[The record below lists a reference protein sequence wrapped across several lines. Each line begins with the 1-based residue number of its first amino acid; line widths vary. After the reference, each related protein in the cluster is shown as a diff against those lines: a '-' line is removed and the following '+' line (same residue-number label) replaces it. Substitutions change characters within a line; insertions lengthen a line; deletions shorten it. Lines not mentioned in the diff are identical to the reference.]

1 MNRSYRCNEDSELA
15 TSALERFR
23 NLRSKILGLLGLG
36 ILTVGL
42 IAIVSFSVL
51 SARIADYDHLM
62 NNEVTA
68 KTLAD
73 RINFNFKRQVQEW
86 KNVLLRGSVEKD
98 RLKYWGRF
106 RELHNT
112 IQSEADEFLAL
123 DLDDASLSSMRDFQ
137 RAHESLLPRYEAG
150 YTAFMEN
157 NFSQIAGDSAVRG
170 IDREPTQN
178 LADLSARLQSDVIRI
193 SREKS
198 VAASQAVLLGTGAI
212 VLAMVISVLTTL
224 RFMESQV
231 VGPLTRLIDHLREVS
246 NGNYESQLTFNRADE
261 IGRMSHAVEQ
271 LRINLRSV
279 CEELSHYQV
288 DLDGVSQTLI
298 VGTDQVSTS
307 SHQLSQTARAV
318 ESSAVS
324 ASDSAS
330 SAERLT
336 QECATLMNDT
346 VEIIRGS
353 SAQIRESSLV
363 IDHLATD
370 IAKVQQAL
378 EVITSI
384 ANQTNLLALNAA
396 TEAARAGEQGRGF
409 SVVADEVRSLAAKT
423 RQSTDEIR
431 AVIEAVTT
439 GAQKAVSAIEQ
450 GRSATETGVRQVLK
464 ADESLARI
472 RDAVREVNLINSEMR
487 DHVSEQ
493 LHHIDTIVAN
503 IDSVNAVAREGGTNQ
518 TSSTLVG
525 VRERMADA
533 IDRLMGRAR
542 R

>member
-1 MNRSYRCNEDSELA
+1 LA

-62 NNEVTA
+62 KSEVTA
-68 KTLAD
+68 NTLAD

-98 RLKYWGRF
+98 RLKYWDRF

-150 YTAFMEN
+150 YTAFIEN
-157 NFSQIAGDSAVRG
+157 NFSHIAGDSAVRG
-170 IDREPTQN
+170 IDREPTQS

-193 SREKS
+193 SGEKS
-198 VAASQAVLLGTGAI
+198 GAASHAVLFGTIAI
-212 VLAMVISVLTTL
+212 VLAMVVSVLTIL

-231 VGPLTRLIDHLREVS
+231 VGPLTLLIDHLREVS
-246 NGNYESQLTFNRADE
+246 KGNYESQLTFDRADE
-261 IGRMSHAVEQ
+261 IGRMSQAVEQ
-271 LRINLRSV
+271 LRVNLKSI

-288 DLDGVSQTLI
+288 DLDGLSQTLI

-307 SHQLSQTARAV
+307 SHHLSQTARAV
-318 ESSAVS
+318 ASSAVS

-346 VEIIRGS
+346 VEVIRGS
-353 SAQIRESSLV
+353 SEQIRESSLV
-363 IDHLATD
+363 IDNLATD

-431 AVIEAVTT
+431 AVIEAVTA
-439 GAQKAVSAIEQ
+439 GAQNAVSAIEQ
-450 GRSATETGVRQVLK
+450 GRSATEIGVQQVLQ
-464 ADESLARI
+464 ADKSLAQI
-472 RDAVREVNLINSEMR
+472 REAVREVNQINGEMR

-503 IDSVNAVAREGGTNQ
+503 MDSVNAVAREGDADQ
-518 TSSTLVG
+518 TSSTLAG